1 VAARPSER
9 ESRRNFG
16 RPENLWYRRH
26 RSTLERWPVL
36 DEAWARAVEAQR
48 LAAER
53 PEGAPPGS
61 PGA

>member
-1 VAARPSER
+1 MAARPSER

-16 RPENLWYRRH
+16 RPENLWYLRH

-36 DEAWARAVEAQR
+36 NEAWARAVEAQR

-53 PEGAPPGS
+53 PEGAPPAR
-61 PGA
+61 PGR